1 MRWASRNLT
10 CKSMLIPLRDNIL
23 VAALDDPDTWYGS
36 SLIVRP
42 ESTKDRS
49 DQGIV
54 KSVGPEVKD
63 VQVGDYVVFNPYS
76 GMVVNDADEGN
87 KLIMLK
93 EAGVIAIVTPPTTK
107 VPGLFVMTSFGWE
120 EVPAE
125 AALLI
130 IREAYQ
136 RMPRVVEMKQKFE
149 QRFGA

>member
-1 MRWASRNLT
+1 
-10 CKSMLIPLRDNIL
+10 MLIPLRDNIL

-76 GMVVNDADEGN
+76 GMVVNDADEGS

-107 VPGLFVMTSFGWE
+107 VPGLFLLIGDTYE
-120 EVPAE
+120 EAPAE
-125 AALLI
+125 AAMLI
-130 IREAYQ
+130 LRDAYQ
-136 RMPRVVEMKQKFE
+136 RMPRVIEMKQKFE
-149 QRFGA
+149 QRFSA